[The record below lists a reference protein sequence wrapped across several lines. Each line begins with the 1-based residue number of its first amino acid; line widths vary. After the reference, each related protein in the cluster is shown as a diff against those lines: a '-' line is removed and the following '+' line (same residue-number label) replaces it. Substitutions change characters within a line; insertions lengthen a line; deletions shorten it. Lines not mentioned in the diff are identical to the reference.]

1 MDLLTKS
8 QLADLRYALLGEA
21 VNARTVAL
29 SAEMLLRRVIR
40 TRLLDFEVSV
50 KQADDTL
57 SELHARGFIRVVA
70 NPLGDTP
77 YYQATPEGELA
88 LRKGA

>member
-1 MDLLTKS
+1 MDLLTKT
-8 QLADLRYALLGEA
+8 QLADLRYALLAET
-21 VNARTVAL
+21 VNARQVAF
-29 SAEMLLRRVIR
+29 SAEVLLRRVNR
-40 TRLLDFEVSV
+40 TRLLDFEASV
-50 KQADDTL
+50 KQAGEAL
-57 SELHARGFIRVVA
+57 AELHRRGFVCVVA